1 MNKCDQRLRLLKI
14 ILPSCFRFKLCQNC
28 HSILQFS
35 QTQHF
40 IPQFIQKYFQTRTV
54 TFFYFQYLNQQL
66 ISLLLLHTHTH
77 THFLAGTV
85 LPNTFYLFTQTKITF
100 YGTQRG
106 TDYTIGSVRTIGHW
120 PSSLRAQK
128 IHRPIT
134 HLQPASVWGLLVGKL
149 SSGCVILCITTRR
162 GTINRL
168 NKVYK
173 GKT

>member
-1 MNKCDQRLRLLKI
+1 MLQIQALPKLSFHSSVFPNVAFHSLVYLEVLSNQNSNFLL
-14 ILPSCFRFKLCQNC
+14 
-28 HSILQFS
+28 FS
-35 QTQHF
+35 VPEPAVDF
-40 IPQFIQKYFQTRTV
+40 SV
-54 TFFYFQYLNQQL
+54 TFT
-66 ISLLLLHTHTH
+66 HTHTH

-128 IHRPIT
+128 IHKPIT